1 MPCWRRRMSRSRAS
15 GHRPRSFEEV
25 KRLLLAAE
33 VLSPS
38 TARHDR
44 VRKRALYRDEGV
56 DEFWIIDLDAR
67 TFERSTPAD
76 SRIDLFDERVE
87 WMPDGAASGPLMID
101 VARYFAR
108 VLDA

>member
-1 MPCWRRRMSRSRAS
+1 
-15 GHRPRSFEEV
+15 
-25 KRLLLAAE
+25 

-56 DEFWIIDLDAR
+56 PEFWIVDLDAR

-76 SRIDLFDERVE
+76 SRVDVLDERVE
-87 WMPDGAASGPLMID
+87 WMPHGASTPFVID
-101 VARYFAR
+101 VAAYFAE